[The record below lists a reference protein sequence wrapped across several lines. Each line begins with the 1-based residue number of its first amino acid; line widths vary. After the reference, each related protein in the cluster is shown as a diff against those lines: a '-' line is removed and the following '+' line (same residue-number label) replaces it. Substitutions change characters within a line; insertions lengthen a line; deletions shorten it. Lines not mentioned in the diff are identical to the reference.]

1 MWRFFY
7 IIIIN
12 SKVVGLIY
20 FLFYG
25 VFELIKGIFG
35 LNVDN
40 KYRRFFF
47 GIEYLG
53 V

>member
-1 MWRFFY
+1 M
-7 IIIIN
+7 
-12 SKVVGLIY
+12 VGLIY

-40 KYRRFFF
+40 KYRRFFL